1 MTMTSLRILV
11 VAGVTLA
18 SLVVCQ
24 AQTPVSY
31 VIGPQDVLSIT
42 VFDQAT
48 LSNKYTVETDGTFTF
63 PLVGRV
69 KAAGLTLRDFEGELK
84 RLLADGYF
92 KDPQLSVAIEE
103 YRSQRI
109 FIVGEV
115 RQPGT
120 VALAGGMT
128 LIEVLARAGSTLPT
142 ASGEVVVVRPAE
154 KADGPLLPDAK
165 ASEVIRVSLRELE
178 SGIGTH
184 NVQLRDGDTVYV
196 PQAAFVYVFGQV
208 KNPGSYPVQRDTTV
222 LQALSLAGGVTE
234 MGAMNRIRV
243 VRVINGQK
251 KEIRMKP
258 TDLVTGGDTLI
269 VPERFF

>member
-1 MTMTSLRILV
+1 MTMTSSRLLV
-11 VAGVTLA
+11 VVGVTLA

-24 AQTPVSY
+24 AQSAVSY

-42 VFDQAT
+42 VFDQAS
-48 LSNKYTVETDGTFTF
+48 LSSKYTVETDGTFTF

-84 RLLADGYF
+84 RRLADGYF

-142 ASGEVVVVRPAE
+142 ASGEVLVVRPAE
-154 KADGPLLPDAK
+154 KADGPLLPDTK

-178 SGIGTH
+178 SGAGTH